1 LKPEQSNREHRT
13 ASVSERITGEMTTRT
28 LVLANAALEVAT
40 GLALIAAPGFGVHLL
55 LGADLSSPGITVGRF
70 TGLALLSMGLAC
82 WPNKPEATS
91 QVTWALFT
99 YNLLVAVYLLYV
111 RFGEGYNGPL
121 LWPACVLHSSLTLLQ
136 ARPAIVRLR
145 LAV

>member
-1 LKPEQSNREHRT
+1 
-13 ASVSERITGEMTTRT
+13 MTTRT
-28 LVLANAALEVAT
+28 LIVANAALEVAT

-82 WPNKPEATS
+82 WPNKEEATS

-111 RFGEGYNGPL
+111 RFGEGYHGPV
-121 LWPACVLHSSLTLLQ
+121 LWPACVLHSALALLQ
-136 ARPAIVRLR
+136 ARPAFERVR